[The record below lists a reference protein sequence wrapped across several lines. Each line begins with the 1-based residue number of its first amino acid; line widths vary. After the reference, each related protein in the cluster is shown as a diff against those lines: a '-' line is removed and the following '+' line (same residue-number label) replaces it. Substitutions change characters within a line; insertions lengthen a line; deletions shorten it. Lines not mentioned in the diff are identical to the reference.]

1 MSRLK
6 VKPICAAIMLMSA
19 YGAPALAQTAPA
31 SEGATTAAPASAP
44 AAVQV
49 APAAASAQEA
59 QEAQAAPAA
68 QDAAAPAPGA
78 SPASAPAAAPANA
91 AVVQVTGLRQS
102 LRSAETIKRDAVQV
116 VDAINADDIGKFPD
130 RAAGDALQRVA
141 GVQVGR
147 DRGQTSTVI
156 IRGLPDVATTLDGNE
171 IFTAA
176 GRRLAYQDLPVQSI
190 GGMEVY
196 KSATANQF
204 EGGIAGAVNIRLR
217 NPFDNKGFTA
227 TGYVEDRLN
236 KTNGSSATRNKHNPG
251 GGFLVS
257 NRWDTDFGEMG
268 ALFDVAVNRE
278 NWAYPVQYN
287 DRPTNVFSVNP
298 DGTAV
303 RLGETGPFTP
313 ARAGDVLGQLPNIG
327 GIYNSGERERQSIH
341 GAFQWKINPNWQAS
355 AQYLGMGYQGRNA
368 VNYIMSNVTWAPRL
382 TDVVM
387 APGGSGN
394 CALGGTVCP
403 ILSAN
408 APGAQFGGAYDW
420 DPYSATSTWGQNE
433 RTTTHYLNLGLKYA
447 NGPLSVDS
455 QLGYTKSKFVN
466 DTLIVDQQVPGAS
479 ASVYAYGSDGHGG
492 FNSITTPSSANAM
505 RDPSQYVLR
514 GLVQN
519 WNEQAGDQLQWRSD
533 AIYRLGGDGFFN
545 AILGGVRLSSRKASY
560 HGAEGHA
567 DFTGAVR
574 PTPLGLFGSDFQQIV
589 PGLDRL
595 GGPWATP
602 SSDYLIDN
610 ADAVRA
616 AYGAGTG
623 RVPDDPA
630 RLFDQRERSATLYLA
645 GRFKTDVAGVEVSGE
660 VGARAIRLNRKLQGQ
675 SRIGDV
681 VSDVDLSTYETNFL
695 PSASAVVAW
704 TDAWQSH
711 LSVGKTITRPDF
723 GQLNPALSLIPPTVN
738 APGSGGAGNP
748 ELDPTRST
756 NIDATLEYYFQKNG
770 YAQIA
775 LFHRDI
781 DGYLQSFTQDEV
793 IDGQTYRVTRPQNS
807 GKGTLK
813 GAEFGIQKFFDFLP
827 GAWSGLGAQ
836 FNYTWIDGE
845 NESKTSFGSDTF
857 TRTPLVGV
865 AKQNYN
871 VALLYEGSGFT
882 ARLAATRRGDFVE
895 QIAEAPY
902 NQDRIVK
909 ANTFVDLS
917 IGYEI
922 NDKVSLRFDAINLT
936 RAKFESEL
944 GPYQPRDIR
953 YNPTTYGVSLR
964 FRM

>member
-1 MSRLK
+1 MSRMK

-19 YGAPALAQTAPA
+19 YGAPALAQTPPVATATATDSAAASLPA
-31 SEGATTAAPASAP
+31 DAS
-44 AAVQV
+44 
-49 APAAASAQEA
+49 APAAASAA
-59 QEAQAAPAA
+59 AQAPAT
-68 QDAAAPAPGA
+68 
-78 SPASAPAAAPANA
+78 
-91 AVVQVTGLRQS
+91 AVVEVTGLRQS

-130 RAAGDALQRVA
+130 RQAGDALQRVA

-171 IFTAA
+171 IFTSA

-217 NPFDNKGFTA
+217 NPFDAKGFTA

-236 KTNGSSATRNKHNPG
+236 KTNGSSATKNTHNPG

-257 NRWDTDFGEMG
+257 NRWDTPVGEMG

-298 DGTAV
+298 DGSAV

-313 ARAGDVLGQLPNIG
+313 ARAGDVFGQLPNIG

-341 GAFQWKINPNWQAS
+341 GAFQWKINPRLQAS

-382 TDVVM
+382 TNVVM
-387 APGGSGN
+387 APGGAN

-403 ILSAN
+403 VLSAD
-408 APGAQFGGAYDW
+408 APAAQFGGPYDW

-433 RTTTHYLNLGLKYA
+433 RTTTHYLNFGLKYVE
-447 NGPLSVDS
+447 GPLSIDS

-466 DTLIVDQQVPGAS
+466 DTVIVDQQVPGAS
-479 ASVYAYGSDGHGG
+479 ASVYAYGADGHGG
-492 FNSITTPSSANAM
+492 FNAITTPGSAQAM

-514 GLVQN
+514 GMVQN
-519 WNEQAGDQLQWRSD
+519 WNEQAGSQLQWRSD
-533 AIYRLGGDGFFN
+533 AIYRLQGEGLFN

-560 HGAEGHA
+560 HGAEGHS
-567 DFTGAVR
+567 DFGGAVR
-574 PTPLGLFGSDFQQIV
+574 PTPLGLFGPEFQQIV

-595 GGPWATP
+595 GGPWVTP

-610 ADAVRA
+610 ADAVRE
-616 AYGAGTG
+616 AYGAGIG

-645 GRFKTDVAGVEVSGE
+645 GRFKTDIAGVEVSGE
-660 VGARAIRLNRKLQGQ
+660 AGARAIRLNRKLRGQ
-675 SRIGDV
+675 SRIGDQ
-681 VSDVDLSTYETNFL
+681 VSDIDLSTSETNFL
-695 PSASAVVAW
+695 PSASAVIGW
-704 TDAWQSH
+704 TEAWQSH

-738 APGSGGAGNP
+738 APGAGGAGNP

-836 FNYTWIDGE
+836 FNYTWIDGD
-845 NESKTSFGSDTF
+845 NETKTSFGSDTF
-857 TRTPLVGV
+857 TTTPLVGV
-865 AKQNYN
+865 ARQSYN

-882 ARLAATRRGDFVE
+882 ARLAATRRGDYVE

-902 NQDRIVK
+902 NQDRVVK

-922 NDKVSLRFDAINLT
+922 NDRVSLQFDAINLT
-936 RAKFESEL
+936 REKFESTL
-944 GPYQPRDIR
+944 GDYQPRDIR

-964 FRM
+964 FKM